1 MLSFATG
8 DGDWIGLAFDW
19 MKFGWDVSGIADASG
34 MLIPVACWDEV
45 RWHGMLVAW
54 MGLG

>member
-8 DGDWIGLAFDW
+8 DGDQFAFDW